1 MLSGS
6 HRIVMRTTGD
16 GGNDMAL
23 AEDPRDH
30 IRRRPLGQS
39 ALCLGTVIAGLVAI
53 ALVLNIVAGLLM

>member
-1 MLSGS
+1 
-6 HRIVMRTTGD
+6 
-16 GGNDMAL
+16 MAL

-53 ALVLNIVAGLLM
+53 ALVLNIVAGLLI